1 MCPNRPGRRRIPVA
15 DSTTFQ
21 GNLELALLSTP
32 FPLSLLSVSLGR
44 KFTHYLRSPSV
55 GARGHSGTVARLRS
69 PRSSTTT
76 YTRLLC
82 LSLSLPLT
90 SLSLPSLFLSVPS
103 RASLLLPLQIPR
115 FGVSVPLLERFPL
128 PLGRLPS
135 SSFSSS
141 RSTISLSLHINEFA
155 PVPSSRCL
163 VFVAPRYTPE

>member
-1 MCPNRPGRRRIPVA
+1 MCVPTGQAEGGFRLRTLLPSKGISNWPFSLLLSPFLSCPFHSAGSSRTTYVPRASELVATAGRSLDYA
-15 DSTTFQ
+15 
-21 GNLELALLSTP
+21 LLALPPPPTRAS
-32 FPLSLLSVSLGR
+32 SV
-44 KFTHYLRSPSV
+44 
-55 GARGHSGTVARLRS
+55 
-69 PRSSTTT
+69 
-76 YTRLLC
+76 
-82 LSLSLPLT
+82 SLSLPLT

-128 PLGRLPS
+128 PLGRLPF

-141 RSTISLSLHINEFA
+141 RSTISFSLHINEFA